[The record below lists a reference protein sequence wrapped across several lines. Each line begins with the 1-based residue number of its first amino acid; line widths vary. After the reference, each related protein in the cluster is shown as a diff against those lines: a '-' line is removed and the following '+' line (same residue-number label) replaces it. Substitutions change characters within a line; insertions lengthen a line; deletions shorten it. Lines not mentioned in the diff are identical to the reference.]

1 VYRILAKE
9 DLNPVTRGFVIDAP
23 EIAGKALPGQFVMV
37 LVDAHGERIP
47 LTVADYG
54 RAAGTIT
61 IVVQEVGKT
70 TRLLGAQRPGDELY
84 AVTGPLGLATEIK
97 RYGTV
102 LCIAGGFAVAI
113 VYPIARA
120 LKQAG
125 NRVLSILG
133 ARTRDLLFWED
144 RMRAVSD
151 ELIVTTDDG
160 SYGRRGLVTEP
171 EQEILASGT
180 PVQRIW
186 AIGPAMMMKFAS
198 LTSKPFG
205 VPTFV
210 SLNSIMVDGTGMCGA
225 CRVEVAGK
233 TRFACVDGPEFDGH
247 QVNWDLLVARQRIYL
262 DEEKRALALYEERC
276 VRRRKGLNEQRAC
289 DAGPVGRATGR

>member
-1 VYRILAKE
+1 MYRIVARE
-9 DLNPVTRGFVIDAP
+9 DLNPVTRGFVVDAP
-23 EIAGKALPGQFVMV
+23 EIARKAQPGQFVMV
-37 LVDAHGERIP
+37 LVHAHGERIP
-47 LTVADYG
+47 LTVADYD
-54 RAAGTIT
+54 RTAGTIT

-70 TRLLGAQRPGDELY
+70 TRLLGTRRPGDALY
-84 AVTGPLGLATEIK
+84 ALTGPLGLPSEIAH
-97 RYGTV
+97 YGTV

-125 NRVLSILG
+125 NRVIAIVG
-133 ARTRDLLFWED
+133 ARSRDLLFWED

-180 PVQRIW
+180 SVQRIW
-186 AIGPAMMMKFAS
+186 AMGPAMMMKFAS
-198 LTSKPFG
+198 LTSKPYG
-205 VPTFV
+205 VPTLV

-247 QVNWDLLVARQRIYL
+247 QVNWDLSMARQRIYL
-262 DEEKRALALYEERC
+262 GEEKRALALYEQRCASCRGER
-276 VRRRKGLNEQRAC
+276 GH
-289 DAGPVGRATGR
+289 